1 MKTFLFLCFCVVSFF
16 VGFLMSDIP
25 DIIRRFKNKKVTNS
39 QQEKPLFKK
48 GDIVT
53 YEEYYNNPFGAKYWY
68 LIMDVQMGGNGKWYY
83 KYIKC
88 NYAGI
93 PEPRAQYDTGIMYPG
108 VFVKVG
114 FVALS

>member
-1 MKTFLFLCFCVVSFF
+1 MKTFLFLCFGVVSFF
-16 VGFLMSDIP
+16 VGFLTP
-25 DIIRRFKNKKVTNS
+25 YIISRFKNKKVTNS
-39 QQEKPLFKK
+39 QQENPLFKK
-48 GDIVT
+48 GDIIT
-53 YEEYYNNPFGAKYWY
+53 YEEYYNNPFGAKHYWY
-68 LIMDVQMGGNGKWYY
+68 LVMDVQIGGNGKWYY

-93 PEPRAQYDTGIMYPG
+93 PEPRAQYGTGIMYPG